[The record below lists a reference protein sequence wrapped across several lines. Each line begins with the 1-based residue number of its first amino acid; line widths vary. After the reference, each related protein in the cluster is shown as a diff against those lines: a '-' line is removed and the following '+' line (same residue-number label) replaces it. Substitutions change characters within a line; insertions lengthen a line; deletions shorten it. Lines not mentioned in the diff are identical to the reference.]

1 MRNDNRVE
9 NLINQGQETT
19 YHAVLAESAVQHG
32 ELPQLHLPQLVR
44 ALWQLQRRWWGKYF
58 HNMLSIC
65 WKLTSIPCW
74 IISLIL
80 AIAFCT
86 LPGSSPWKPIM
97 SIVHSPECFVF
108 KIDWFRCSNHLNVSV
123 KGFILPR
130 HWLITNLLQIYQIT
144 IAMYNS
150 SSCRKNRIVCRRWSW
165 VHLEAHL
172 HLPLLHASLASD
184 HNLTATHLGEDL
196 CQSIHDYFISA
207 HLFHGFQRIASGPDE
222 QSHKVETRMILLQSN
237 RSDQNLS

>member
-1 MRNDNRVE
+1 
-9 NLINQGQETT
+9 
-19 YHAVLAESAVQHG
+19 
-32 ELPQLHLPQLVR
+32 
-44 ALWQLQRRWWGKYF
+44 
-58 HNMLSIC
+58 
-65 WKLTSIPCW
+65 
-74 IISLIL
+74 
-80 AIAFCT
+80 
-86 LPGSSPWKPIM
+86 M

-123 KGFILPR
+123 KGFVLPR

-237 RSDQNLS
+237 RYIIRSGSVLSFYYLWYHDFICDLDRGFIVVRRLLVVRVDRLQVTGIDISCTQICQAFPIHASCIHV